1 VASSSTAER
10 ISPSYQLPAAWKVIW
25 ITGASTGIGREL
37 ALRLAA
43 QNVKVAVSAR
53 SPGKLRE
60 LEAASANI
68 KAFPLDVSDLEAT
81 KAVANAITQEMGA
94 IDLAILNAGVWYPME
109 VSSFNST
116 TIQEAMGINYFG
128 VTNALEPLLPAM
140 VARKSGH
147 IAIVASVAGY
157 RGLPVAVS
165 YAPTKAALISLAETL
180 YIDLAE
186 KNVKVTVI
194 NPGFVDTPM
203 TKINTFPMPFLIST
217 DRAVD
222 TILKGL
228 IRGKYEIVFPWP
240 MTLLAKFTKMMPH
253 SLFFGFIKLI
263 PGETPPAPP
272 PRAE

>member
-1 VASSSTAER
+1 LSSAIAVAHNSAYS
-10 ISPSYQLPAAWKVIW
+10 LPASWKVIW

-53 SPGKLRE
+53 SPGKLAE

-68 KAFPLDVSDLEAT
+68 KAYPLDVSDLAASKT
-81 KAVANAITQEMGA
+81 VAAAITADLGP

-109 VSSFNST
+109 AATFKST
-116 TIQEAMGINYFG
+116 TIQESMAINFFG
-128 VTNALEPLLPAM
+128 VTNALEFLLPTM
-140 VARKSGH
+140 LARKSGH
-147 IAIVASVAGY
+147 VAIVASVAGY
-157 RGLPVAVS
+157 RGLPVAPA
-165 YAPTKAALISLAETL
+165 YAPTKAALISLAESL
-180 YIDLAE
+180 YLDLADQ
-186 KNVKVTVI
+186 NVKVTVV

-203 TKINTFPMPFLIST
+203 TKVNTFPMPFLIST

-222 TILKGL
+222 TIIKGL

-240 MTLLAKFTKMMPH
+240 MMLLAKFTQMMPNK
-253 SLFFGFIKLI
+253 LFFGFIKLI